1 MSDRIA
7 GVVIVALALWYGL
20 TAGQYESG
28 FSDPLGPAAFPQL
41 ISIPLGL
48 LGLFLVVRPDAEPRW
63 PKGAALLRQ
72 GAGLVLLVL
81 YAMTLEGLGFP
92 IATALAIALIARLLG
107 ARWWQGAVAG
117 VALSAL
123 LWVTFDR
130 LLGLPLPLGLL
141 GQARV

>member
-7 GVVIVALALWYGL
+7 GAVVMALALWYGL
-20 TAGQYESG
+20 TAGQYTAG

-41 ISIPLGL
+41 VSIPLGL
-48 LGLFLVVRPDAEPRW
+48 LGLFLVIRPDALPRW
-63 PKGAALLRQ
+63 PEGAALLRQ
-72 GAGLVLLVL
+72 AIGLVLLVL
-81 YAMTLEGLGFP
+81 YAMTLEGLGFL

-117 VALSAL
+117 VALSLL
-123 LWVTFDR
+123 LWLTFDE

-141 GQARV
+141 ARARV